1 MKKIS
6 KSLIIFIMC
15 CIGATSLTSCI
26 NGDDNGGI
34 DPETYQQYL
43 TSMSGIYYGSST
55 EWQYENKLRFYND
68 TITTTSSDYM
78 AKVDSITGIVASF
91 SKDSTFA
98 IAGVPGRVLAKELPE
113 KYNDLKQ
120 AIENA
125 SNQTLRGSFEF
136 YSINQYVSYFT
147 AVPTSVTY
155 PDLEYGGEK
164 HKVTIAFWYP
174 TGGSFIYMNSRQSV
188 ILSLYMAA
196 VYVDDNKVYDIYTP
210 SSTDNL
216 DQIKACLEFTV
227 SR

>member
-78 AKVDSITGIVASF
+78 AKVDSITGS
-91 SKDSTFA
+91 
-98 IAGVPGRVLAKELPE
+98 
-113 KYNDLKQ
+113 
-120 AIENA
+120 
-125 SNQTLRGSFEF
+125 
-136 YSINQYVSYFT
+136 VS
-147 AVPTSVTY
+147 
-155 PDLEYGGEK
+155 G
-164 HKVTIAFWYP
+164 
-174 TGGSFIYMNSRQSV
+174 
-188 ILSLYMAA
+188 
-196 VYVDDNKVYDIYTP
+196 
-210 SSTDNL
+210 
-216 DQIKACLEFTV
+216 C
-227 SR
+227 